1 MLKVVLSNR
10 FKKDLR
16 TADEISEAKGR
27 KNNVKRLYAS
37 KAEIIT

>member
-1 MLKVVLSNR
+1 MEKHYR
-10 FKKDLR
+10 FKKELR